1 MRVLRLLLSLAVL
14 AAGPAGAQQAR
25 PAPEPQFQ
33 GGRLV
38 VPTTPGSLDGLAKAN
53 AEARGGAAKSQA
65 PQPWASTPSP
75 LPPML
80 APLARPAYV
89 DGGAC
94 RLSCARSYYF
104 CLSGE
109 SVDECP
115 AAWGQCRA
123 RCDSPSPALGGPAA

>member
-1 MRVLRLLLSLAVL
+1 MRRLPLLLSLAVL
-14 AAGPAGAQQAR
+14 AAGPAGAQQAK
-25 PAPEPQFQ
+25 PAAEPQFQ
-33 GGRLV
+33 GGRIV
-38 VPTTPGSLDGLAKAN
+38 VPSTPGSLDGLAKAT
-53 AEARGGAAKSQA
+53 AEARGGLAKTEA
-65 PQPWASTPSP
+65 PQPWASTPAP

-80 APLARPAYV
+80 APLARPASV

-123 RCDSPSPALGGPAA
+123 RCDAPSPLPGVPSA